1 MQKTKIKVPRSV
13 TIRRRVRATAVF
25 LNSNKVQQDILTT
38 NQNLNAINSSLF
50 VAKKHGIKHWESVSQ
65 NSRNNTEIIREL
77 YANQLEV
84 KF

>member
-1 MQKTKIKVPRSV
+1 MQTKIKAPKKG
-13 TIRRRVRATAVF
+13 TIRRRVRASQVF
-25 LNSNKVQQDILTT
+25 IKSNKVQQDILTT

-50 VAKKHGIKHWESVSQ
+50 VAKKHGIKHWETFSQ
-65 NSRNNTEIIREL
+65 NSRNNAEIIREL